1 MSETQNAEMS
11 YKDEFIK
18 LFKENIKRDGADA
31 VLSWLES
38 SDFFTAPASTRFHL
52 AEEGGLV
59 QHSINVFRNLANEAW
74 LHTRKTGQ
82 KYSNETIAI
91 VALLH
96 DICKANFYKVDKKNV
111 KNAKGSWE
119 EVPYYTVND
128 TFPYGHGEKSVMMLM
143 QLGLYLSTEEM
154 MAIRWHM
161 GGFDDAVKG
170 GSYSM
175 NTACEKYPL
184 VVLLQVSDM
193 KATYIDEVR

>member
-1 MSETQNAEMS
+1 MSENQNAEMS

-18 LFKENIKRDGADA
+18 LFKEKIKRDGADA

-38 SDFFTAPASTRFHL
+38 SDFFSAPASTRFHL

-59 QHSINVFRNLANEAW
+59 QHSINVFKNLANEVW
-74 LHTRKTGQ
+74 LYERKTGQ
-82 KYSNETIAI
+82 KYSPETVAI

-111 KNAKGSWE
+111 KNAKGNWE

-175 NTACEKYPL
+175 NAACEKYPL